1 MRLLF
6 GLALSI
12 LLLGSVTGCSKGDTD
27 SAVKTTET
35 STEAANAVPS
45 SPHRVMVSLL
55 DPSKQTRE
63 QQEYLLQL
71 QNIILKAWTP
81 GKSDKQ
87 YSVSCEF
94 SLTHPGYLA
103 EIHPTSSSGNQRRIE
118 QALDT
123 IRKLAPFPRVPA
135 IFEETPVNFRCD
147 FVYNTGK

>member
-87 YSVSCEF
+87 CLLRIF
-94 SLTHPGYLA
+94 A
-103 EIHPTSSSGNQRRIE
+103 DTSWLSSRNPPHQLLW
-118 QALDT
+118 QS
-123 IRKLAPFPRVPA
+123 APH
-135 IFEETPVNFRCD
+135 
-147 FVYNTGK
+147 